1 MPMNSQTKCP
11 KCDLKRLPAP
21 INTVN
26 LGGQEMSLFKGYVDK
41 SLLEALS
48 FNDKITYLKAR
59 AILIFLD
66 PLEEILYLEKEN
78 ALAKFHLLNV
88 MTIICCAIEGL
99 GHYLTGKVGIG
110 TAKTAFE
117 KFVKDFMNPD
127 FQKVHD
133 GKTYSL
139 ILWEYFRNGLAH
151 GFVIEKGGIERKL
164 SGYFNVNPQIGLEI
178 DIDYFVSDFKKA
190 FEDFFKKLQSEGDN
204 SKLGKHFKKVFQ
216 KRLCE

>member
-1 MPMNSQTKCP
+1 MNSQTKCP
-11 KCDLKRLPAP
+11 KCGLNRLPAP
-21 INTVN
+21 INTLN
-26 LGGQEMSLFKGYVDK
+26 FGGQEMSLFKGYVDK
-41 SLLEALS
+41 SLLKALS
-48 FNDKITYLKAR
+48 FDDKITYLRAR

-78 ALAKFHLLNV
+78 ALAKFHLLNL

-99 GHYLTGKVGIG
+99 GHYLTGKVGFR
-110 TAKTAFE
+110 TARPAFE
-117 KFVKDFMNPD
+117 KFVKEFMNPD
-127 FQKVHD
+127 FQKVHN
-133 GKTYSL
+133 GKTYSR

-164 SGYFNVNPQIGLEI
+164 SGYFNVDPKIGLEI
-178 DIDYFVSDFKKA
+178 DVDLFVSDFKKG

-204 SKLGKHFKKVFQ
+204 SGLGNNFKKIFQ